1 MILWNGSFKYEH
13 ECEKEGSDMQKP
25 AWELPF
31 IHCHPLV
38 YFSRQ
43 LAEGIILGTM
53 H

>member
-1 MILWNGSFKYEH
+1 MNMK
-13 ECEKEGSDMQKP
+13 CEKEASDMQKP

-43 LAEGIILGTM
+43 LAKGIILGTV